1 MIKEINIGNLDP
13 SILFGAGDK
22 NIEYIQD
29 FFNCKIT
36 LRNSIVTISSD
47 NENNKLIS
55 SIFEEMIKVS
65 ERKKV
70 LTLID
75 IKSIIELF
83 ESNEDVSSLSIE
95 QTILNTKKGK
105 IITKTIDQKNFYD
118 LVQKED
124 LVFALGPAGTG
135 KTYLSV
141 AFAVAAY
148 KSKSVKKIV
157 LTRPA
162 VESGERLGFLPGDLK
177 EKIDPYLAPLYD
189 ALEDM
194 VGIENLKKML
204 SNKIV
209 EIVPLA
215 YMRGRTLNDAF
226 IILDEAQNCSKIQ
239 MKMFLTRIG
248 KNSKAIINGDSSQMD
263 LYNKNDSGLTEAENK
278 LNSVP
283 GIGFVNLKNSD
294 VGRHSLV
301 KKILDAYSN

>member
-1 MIKEINIGNLDP
+1 MVKEINIGNLDP

-22 NIEYIQD
+22 NIDYIQD

-55 SIFEEMIKVS
+55 SIFDEMIKVS

-83 ESNEDVSSLSIE
+83 ESNENVNSLSIE
-95 QTILNTKKGK
+95 QIILNTKKGK
-105 IITKTIDQKNFYD
+105 IITKTNDQKKFYD
-118 LVQKED
+118 LIQKED

-148 KSKSVKKIV
+148 KSRRVKKIV

-194 VGIENLKKML
+194 VGIESLKKML

-209 EIVPLA
+209 EIIPLA

-248 KNSKAIINGDSSQMD
+248 KSSQAIVNGDSSQMD
-263 LYNKNDSGLTEAENK
+263 LFNKNDSGLIEAEKK
-278 LNSVP
+278 LKKVS
-283 GIGFVNLKNSD
+283 GIGFIYLKNSD
-294 VGRHSLV
+294 VGRHLLV
-301 KKILDAYSN
+301 KKIIDAYSN

>member
-1 MIKEINIGNLDP
+1 MIKEINIGDLDP

-22 NIEYIQD
+22 NIDYIQD
-29 FFNCKIT
+29 FFHCKIT
-36 LRNSIVTISSD
+36 LRNSIVTISSN

-55 SIFEEMIKVS
+55 SIFDEMIKVS
-65 ERKKV
+65 ERKKA

-83 ESNEDVSSLSIE
+83 ESNENVNSLSIE
-95 QTILNTKKGK
+95 QIILNTKKGK
-105 IITKTIDQKNFYD
+105 IITKTNDQKKFYD
-118 LVQKED
+118 LIQKED

-148 KSKSVKKIV
+148 KSRRVKKIV

-194 VGIENLKKML
+194 VGIESLKKML

-209 EIVPLA
+209 EIIPLA

-248 KNSKAIINGDSSQMD
+248 KSSQAIVNGDSSQMD
-263 LYNKNDSGLTEAENK
+263 LFNKNDSGLIEAEKK
-278 LNSVP
+278 LKKVS
-283 GIGFVNLKNSD
+283 GIGFIYLKNSD
-294 VGRHSLV
+294 VGRHLLV
-301 KKILDAYSN
+301 KKIIDAYSN

>member
-1 MIKEINIGNLDP
+1 MIKEINIGDLDP

-22 NIEYIQD
+22 NIDYIQD
-29 FFNCKIT
+29 FFHCKIT
-36 LRNSIVTISSD
+36 LRNSIVTISSN

-55 SIFEEMIKVS
+55 SIFDEMIKVS

-83 ESNEDVSSLSIE
+83 ESNENVNSLSIE
-95 QTILNTKKGK
+95 QIILNTKKGK
-105 IITKTIDQKNFYD
+105 IITKTNDQKKFYD
-118 LVQKED
+118 LIQKED

-148 KSKSVKKIV
+148 KSRRVKKIV

-194 VGIENLKKML
+194 VGIESLKKML

-209 EIVPLA
+209 EIIPLA

-248 KNSKAIINGDSSQMD
+248 KSSQAIVNGDSSQMD
-263 LYNKNDSGLTEAENK
+263 LFNKNDSGLIEAEKK
-278 LNSVP
+278 LKKVS
-283 GIGFVNLKNSD
+283 GIGFIYLKNSD
-294 VGRHSLV
+294 VGRHLLV
-301 KKILDAYSN
+301 KKIIDAYSN

>member
-1 MIKEINIGNLDP
+1 MIKEINIGDLDP

-22 NIEYIQD
+22 NIDYIQD

-55 SIFEEMIKVS
+55 SIFDEMIKVS

-83 ESNEDVSSLSIE
+83 ESNENVNSLSIE
-95 QTILNTKKGK
+95 QIILNTKKGK
-105 IITKTIDQKNFYD
+105 IITKTNDQKKFYD
-118 LVQKED
+118 LIQKED

-148 KSKSVKKIV
+148 KSRRVKKIV

-194 VGIENLKKML
+194 VGIESLKKML

-209 EIVPLA
+209 EIIPLA

-248 KNSKAIINGDSSQMD
+248 KSSQAIVNGDSSQMD
-263 LYNKNDSGLTEAENK
+263 LFNKNDSGLIEAEKK
-278 LNSVP
+278 LKKVS
-283 GIGFVNLKNSD
+283 GIGFIYLKNSD
-294 VGRHSLV
+294 VGRHLLV
-301 KKILDAYSN
+301 KKIIDAYSN

>member
-1 MIKEINIGNLDP
+1 MIKEINIGDLDP
-13 SILFGAGDK
+13 SILFGACDK
-22 NIEYIQD
+22 NIDYIQD
-29 FFNCKIT
+29 FFHCKIT
-36 LRNSIVTISSD
+36 LRNSIVTISSN

-55 SIFEEMIKVS
+55 SIFDEMIKVS

-83 ESNEDVSSLSIE
+83 ESNENVNSLSIE
-95 QTILNTKKGK
+95 QIILNTKKGK
-105 IITKTIDQKNFYD
+105 IITKTNDQKKFYD
-118 LVQKED
+118 LIQKED

-148 KSKSVKKIV
+148 KSRRVKKIV

-194 VGIENLKKML
+194 VGIESLKKML

-209 EIVPLA
+209 EIIPLA

-248 KNSKAIINGDSSQMD
+248 KSSQAIVNGDSSQMD
-263 LYNKNDSGLTEAENK
+263 LFNKNDSGLIEAEKK
-278 LNSVP
+278 LKKVS
-283 GIGFVNLKNSD
+283 GIGFIYLKNSD
-294 VGRHSLV
+294 VGRHLLV
-301 KKILDAYSN
+301 KKIIDAYSN

>member
-1 MIKEINIGNLDP
+1 MIKEINIGDLDP

-22 NIEYIQD
+22 NIDYIQD
-29 FFNCKIT
+29 FFHCKIT

-55 SIFEEMIKVS
+55 SIFDEMIKVS

-83 ESNEDVSSLSIE
+83 ESNEDVNSLSIE
-95 QTILNTKKGK
+95 QIILNTKKGK
-105 IITKTIDQKNFYD
+105 IITKTNDQKKFYD
-118 LVQKED
+118 LIQKED

-148 KSKSVKKIV
+148 KSRRVKKIV

-194 VGIENLKKML
+194 VGIESLKKML

-209 EIVPLA
+209 EIIPLA

-248 KNSKAIINGDSSQMD
+248 KSSQAIVNGDSSQMD
-263 LYNKNDSGLTEAENK
+263 LFNKNDSGLIEAEKK
-278 LNSVP
+278 LKKVS
-283 GIGFVNLKNSD
+283 GIGFIYLKNSD
-294 VGRHSLV
+294 VGRHLLV
-301 KKILDAYSN
+301 KKIIDAYSN